1 MKSKRLL
8 FATGE
13 WKTAHN
19 HDNVHMP
26 SIAKW
31 YCDLLTNYTVHTQC
45 HIRTPEKVVLLK
57 SPESCS
63 V

>member
-1 MKSKRLL
+1 MKSNRLL

-13 WKTAHN
+13 CKTAPN
-19 HDNVHMP
+19 DVHMP

-31 YCDLLTNYTVHTQC
+31 YYDLLTNYTVHTQC
-45 HIRTPEKVVLLK
+45 HIRTPEKVVLLM